1 MRAIGV
7 RLVRIGAPVAVSF
20 LFCGLFFAM
29 AGYDVAEAML
39 GIVEGAVTGPGS
51 FRQTLRW
58 SIPMVLIALGF
69 MISLR
74 TGEFNIGGQG
84 QLMLGGLGAV
94 AVALLVPGPPALVL
108 PLAIVTGI
116 LAGALWSAIAGVLKL
131 HYGADEVITT
141 LMLNFIAVLF
151 IQWVTVGP
159 LKDAAVRGETAST
172 PKVDAALRLS
182 GGDGVSPAMLGVVG
196 LAILAAWLI
205 SERTPFG
212 LKSRL
217 VGANPVAAR
226 WQGVPVRRLRFWS
239 YLLAGGFA
247 GLAGAL
253 EVLGPTGRLV
263 TDATPTIGFTA
274 IVVAIVGMSNVFGI
288 VLAALLFGGLQSA
301 ILFLPIVSDLPSSGL
316 RIVEGLVAAIV
327 TVRFGLMRWWK
338 RGGVASRESA

>member
-1 MRAIGV
+1 MKAVGRGV
-7 RLVRIGAPVAVSF
+7 ARIATPLVAAFVI
-20 LFCGLFFAM
+20 CGLFFAVS
-29 AGYDVAEAML
+29 GYDVSEAML
-39 GIVEGAVTGPGS
+39 GIAEGALTGPGS

-58 SIPMVLIALGF
+58 AIPMLLIALGF
-69 MISLR
+69 MISFR

-94 AVALLVPGPPALVL
+94 AVALLVPGPPGLVL
-108 PLAIVTGI
+108 PMAIVAGVC
-116 LAGALWSAIAGVLKL
+116 AGAVWSAIAGFLKL
-131 HYGADEVITT
+131 RYGADEVITT

-159 LKDAAVRGETAST
+159 LKDPAVRGETAST
-172 PKVDAALRLS
+172 PRVDGALRLT
-182 GGDGVSPAMLGVVG
+182 GGDGVSPAMLAVVG

-205 SERTPFG
+205 SERTPLG

-217 VGANPVAAR
+217 AGANPVAAM
-226 WQGVPVRRLRFWS
+226 WQGVPVRRMRFWA

-253 EVLGPTGRLV
+253 EVLGPNGRLV

-274 IVVAIVGMSNVFGI
+274 IVVAIVGMSNVPGI
-288 VLAALLFGGLQSA
+288 VLAALLFGGLQAA

-327 TVRFGLMRWWK
+327 TARFIHLRW
-338 RGGVASRESA
+338 RRRATAGGGRPG

>member
-1 MRAIGV
+1 MKEIGIGLTRIGV
-7 RLVRIGAPVAVSF
+7 PIIASF
-20 LFCGLFFAM
+20 LFCSLFFAV
-29 AGYDVAEAML
+29 AGYDVTGAIL
-39 GIVEGAVTGPGS
+39 GILEGALTGPGS

-58 SIPMVLIALGF
+58 SIPLVLIALGF
-69 MISLR
+69 MISFR

-94 AVALLVPGPPALVL
+94 SVALLVPGPPALIML
-108 PLAIVTGI
+108 MAIATGI
-116 LAGALWSAIAGVLKL
+116 CAGALWSAIAGALKL
-131 HYGADEVITT
+131 RFGADEVITT

-159 LKDAAVRGETAST
+159 LKDPAVRGETAST
-172 PKVDAALRLS
+172 PRVDEALRLT
-182 GGDGVSPAMLGVVG
+182 GGDGVSPAMLFVVA
-196 LAILAAWLI
+196 LAIFAAWLI

-217 VGANPVAAR
+217 VGANPVAAM
-226 WQGVPVRRLRFWS
+226 WQGVPVSRMRFQA

-253 EVLGPTGRLV
+253 EVLGPNGRLV

-274 IVVAIVGMSNVFGI
+274 IVVAIVGMSRVPGI
-288 VLAALLFGGLQSA
+288 VLAGVLFGGLQAA

-327 TVRFGLMRWWK
+327 TARFVQLR
-338 RGGVASRESA
+338 RRRRREAGSEGPV

>member
-1 MRAIGV
+1 MKAASHG
-7 RLVRIGAPVAVSF
+7 LVRIGAPVVASF
-20 LFCGLFFAM
+20 AICCLFFWV
-29 AGYDVAEAML
+29 AGYDVSGAIL
-39 GIVEGAVTGPGS
+39 GILEGAVTGPGS

-58 SIPMVLIALGF
+58 SIPMLLIALGF
-69 MISLR
+69 MISFR

-94 AVALLVPGPPALVL
+94 AVALLVPGPPALIL
-108 PLAIVTGI
+108 PLAIAAGI
-116 LAGALWSAIAGVLKL
+116 VAGALWSAIAGLLKL
-131 HYGADEVITT
+131 LYGADEVITT

-172 PKVDAALRLS
+172 RKVDAALRLT
-182 GGDGVSPAMLGVVG
+182 GGDGVSPAMLAVVG
-196 LAILAAWLI
+196 FAIFAAWLI
-205 SERTPFG
+205 SERTSFG
-212 LKSRL
+212 LKCRL
-217 VGANPVAAR
+217 IGANPVAAM
-226 WQGVPVRRLRFWS
+226 WQGIPVRRLRFGA

-253 EVLGPTGRLV
+253 EVLGPNGRLV

-274 IVVAIVGMSNVFGI
+274 IVVAIVGMSNVPGI
-288 VLAALLFGGLQSA
+288 VLAALLFGGLQAA

-327 TVRFGLMRWWK
+327 TARFVHLRWK
-338 RGGVASRESA
+338 ARSPAAAGGTG